1 MRILRKVRGLLATAE
16 SSDYEA
22 EVEAFGAK
30 ARSMIAQYE
39 IEPML
44 LDFPRESLKVAVV
57 LSEMKR
63 VKEWLVAYEDEPE
76 TWPTKTVEWGQLLEE
91 YDSILE
97 VAAEVMDM
105 PLKKLPYGC
114 VRHFRPEERA
124 RIERTILERVDQKKD
139 EQVREVF
146 WATQGAGDGENGRA
160 G

>member
-1 MRILRKVRGLLATAE
+1 MRGLLATAE
-16 SSDYEA
+16 SSDYEP
-22 EVEAFGAK
+22 EVVAFAAK
-30 ARSMIAQYE
+30 ARSMIAKYE

-57 LSEMKR
+57 ISEMQR

-76 TWPTKTVEWGQLLEE
+76 TWPTKTVEWGQLLDE

-114 VRHFRPEERA
+114 VRHFRPAERT
-124 RIERTILERVDQKKD
+124 RIERAIQERVSDKKD
-139 EQVREVF
+139 GNVREVF
-146 WATQGAGDGENGRA
+146 WATRGVSEPG
-160 G
+160 